1 MLKYHSSVNMNI
13 LHNFLKEALREKGF
27 KFVFYIFHQLQIKNS
42 INMVHFIK
50 QTLVF
55 IMVLNGF
62 LAFSQESVENPIV
75 SKSLKTLDGKVFNF
89 SEFKKN
95 KASILVF
102 SSPDCP
108 ISQKYTLTLRELS
121 EKYKSQNIPV
131 YLIISGTYYTKSV
144 IKEYVKKYLLDFPVL
159 LDSKLQI
166 TKMLEATITPEVFLF
181 DDKANVLYSGRID
194 NWFESLGKNRFVITE
209 RDLINAVDS
218 YLSGGE
224 IKVKKTKA
232 IGCIIQY

>member
-1 MLKYHSSVNMNI
+1 MSIVHK
-13 LHNFLKEALREKGF
+13 FFKESPVCKEFEKHIS
-27 KFVFYIFHQLQIKNS
+27 YIFPELQIKKKY
-42 INMVHFIK
+42 NMVHNLK
-50 QTLVF
+50 QVLVF

-62 LAFSQESVENPIV
+62 FAFSQERVENPIV
-75 SKSLKTLDGKVFNF
+75 SKSLKTLDGKVFSF
-89 SEFKKN
+89 SDFKKN

-121 EKYKSQNIPV
+121 EKYKAQNIPI
-131 YLIISGTYYTKSV
+131 YIIISGTYYTKSV
-144 IKEYVKKYLLDFPVL
+144 IKEYVKKYLLEFPVL
-159 LDSKLQI
+159 LDPKLQI

-181 DDKANVLYSGRID
+181 DEKANVLYSGRID

-209 RDLINAVDS
+209 KDLINATDS
-218 YLSGGE
+218 YLAGEE